1 MAIGKGDFVEVEYT
15 GKLKDGGVVF
25 DTTSEET
32 AKKHGIHD
40 KSAEYRP
47 VIICVGQ
54 GHIVRGLDKEIEG
67 RETDKKFTADI
78 KPEDGFGKKNPK
90 LLQLMSTG
98 KFREQEIT
106 PVPGLHVNVDGLIGT
121 VRTVTGGR
129 IIIDFNHPL
138 AGKELVYEACI
149 KRKVTDT
156 KEKVDSLIDL
166 LRLKDFEVEIKEKT
180 ALLKTRH
187 DIPKAVQE
195 RTGNEIKKLVTEI
208 ERVEFIKQEEKP
220 SEKTK

>member
-1 MAIGKGDFVEVEYT
+1 MKMQ
-15 GKLKDGGVVF
+15 
-25 DTTSEET
+25 
-32 AKKHGIHD
+32 H
-40 KSAEYRP
+40 
-47 VIICVGQ
+47 
-54 GHIVRGLDKEIEG
+54 
-67 RETDKKFTADI
+67 KKFTADI